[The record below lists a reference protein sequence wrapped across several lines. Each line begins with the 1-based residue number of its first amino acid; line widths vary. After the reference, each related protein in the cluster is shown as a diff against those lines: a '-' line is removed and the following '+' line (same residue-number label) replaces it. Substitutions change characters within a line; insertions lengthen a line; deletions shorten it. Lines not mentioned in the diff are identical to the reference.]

1 MVSENMDVSFKEK
14 SAAISLVAVLGVYG
28 YYFYFVFLG
37 TGPASPEE
45 MLFSMMAL
53 VVVLVIV
60 EVAFHIVVA
69 VLSPREANA
78 AEDERERLIALKA
91 YRVSYLLMSAGAL
104 LVLGRIL
111 FGSVVELEQVT
122 LLGIANLLLFAL
134 VLAEAGRY
142 SAAIYHF
149 RRGV

>member
-1 MVSENMDVSFKEK
+1 MVSENMDVSFQEK
-14 SAAISLVAVLGVYG
+14 SAAISLVAVLAVYG

-37 TGPASPEE
+37 AGPASPEE
-45 MLFSMMAL
+45 MLFWMVGL

-60 EVAFHIVVA
+60 QVAFHIVVA
-69 VLSPREANA
+69 VLNPREANA

-104 LVLGRIL
+104 VVLGRIL
-111 FGSVVELEQVT
+111 FGSVVEPEQVT

-134 VLAEAGRY
+134 VLAEVGHYA
-142 SAAIYHF
+142 AAIYHF